1 MADFLI
7 DGLPIPAPAGL
18 HRSLL
23 PVGSRD
29 RTAGGDLV
37 MEQGG
42 FKQRLTL
49 TWADLTPAK
58 EAALRAA
65 LTRDPFFTLTVP
77 GAYGLEPEETHCCLL
92 SYETAL
98 GPAPAGTPLLAES
111 VRAELL
117 EK

>member
-65 LTRDPFFTLTVP
+65 LTRDLFFTLTVP

-92 SYETAL
+92 SYETTL
-98 GPAPAGTPLLAES
+98 GPAPAGAPLLAES
-111 VRAELL
+111 VKAELV